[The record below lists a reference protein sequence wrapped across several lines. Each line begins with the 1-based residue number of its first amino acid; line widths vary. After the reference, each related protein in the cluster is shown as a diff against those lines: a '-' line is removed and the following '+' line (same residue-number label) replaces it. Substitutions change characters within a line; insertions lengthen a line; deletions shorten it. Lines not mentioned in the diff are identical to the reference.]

1 METASYWFGV
11 YKQFLNELKI
21 PEAQEALNKALLIE
35 PKNIEILLERSDL
48 NFKLQDFQAAIDDL
62 QNILKIDPAN
72 ETALIKVKFIE
83 DILYMIR
90 TDIFESTNLYEPPN
104 SIFNDGN
111 QRFR

>member
-62 QNILKIDPAN
+62 QNILKLTPQMK
-72 ETALIKVKFIE
+72 LH
-83 DILYMIR
+83 
-90 TDIFESTNLYEPPN
+90 
-104 SIFNDGN
+104 
-111 QRFR
+111 

>member
-1 METASYWFGV
+1 MESANYWIGV
-11 YKQFLNELKI
+11 YRNCLDELKI
-21 PEAQEALNKALLIE
+21 PEAQAALDKVLEID
-35 PKNIEILLERSDL
+35 PQNIEAMIERADL
-48 NFKLQDFQAAIDDL
+48 NYKLQNFDKAIDDL
-62 QNILKIDPAN
+62 QNVLKIDPNN
-72 ETALIKVKFIE
+72 ETAQMKVQFIH